1 MIINNL
7 NGVINVKKVLAID
20 DSTVWRNFLQNLLE
34 IKGYNVETAKDGLD
48 GINKFFTFLPDVVI
62 VDYVMPKLNGIH
74 FTRFIRSFSFS
85 KNVGIIMLTGADETV
100 NKFWAK
106 KSGVNYFLKKT
117 LPQDELEKEVLE
129 FVNKPFAMEWSREI
143 YKIHIEPY
151 GELVDIIE
159 ESLKES
165 TLVREIMSY
174 SEFIYDERLV
184 VNKLFELFSEVLN
197 FKAMYMSICS
207 LSEMRLYGFG
217 ENLASPEELHS
228 FIENF
233 TGIRYYSSVKAYFDG
248 NRKIKDNFV
257 IEIIYQKGE
266 PVGFLV
272 VEEPSSHE
280 VVQHVLSIVNEPIGA
295 LIGLINDYNNLSSG
309 KEIDEVTGLYNKT
322 YFRTR
327 LLNALDFVQRN
338 NLPAS
343 LGKLTIKNLREIST
357 KHGEDATN
365 NLLKKIGNVFLEKF
379 QEFSA
384 RFSANEFVCIF
395 IGEDIERAKLE
406 IEECKKNVQKIAQSE
421 NIKIDFDC
429 KVVEWHGETI
439 GELIEKLT

>member
-1 MIINNL
+1 M
-7 NGVINVKKVLAID
+7 KKVLVID

-48 GINKFFTFLPDVVI
+48 GINKFFTFLPDIVI

-85 KNVGIIMLTGADETV
+85 KNVGIMMLTGADETV

-106 KSGVNYFLKKT
+106 KSGVNLFLKKT
-117 LPQDELEKEVLE
+117 IPQDEIEKEILE
-129 FVNKPFAMEWSREI
+129 FVSKPFVMEWSREI

-174 SEFIYDERLV
+174 SEFVYDEKLV
-184 VNKLFELFSEVLN
+184 VNKLFKLFSEVLN
-197 FKAMYMSICS
+197 FSAMYISICS
-207 LSEMRLYGFG
+207 MSELRLYGFG
-217 ENLASPEELHS
+217 ENLASSEELYS
-228 FIENF
+228 LISNF
-233 TGIRYYSSVKAYFDG
+233 TGIKYYSRVKAYFDG

-257 IEIIYQKGE
+257 IEIIYKKDE
-266 PVGFLV
+266 PIGFLI

-280 VVQHVLSIVNEPIGA
+280 VVQHLLSVVNEPIST
-295 LIGLINDYNNLSSG
+295 LIVLINDYFYLSSG
-309 KEIDEVTGLYNKT
+309 KEIDEVTGLYNRT

-327 LLNALDFVQRN
+327 LLSAMDFAQRN
-338 NLPAS
+338 NLPVS

-357 KHGEDATN
+357 KNGEEATN
-365 NLLKKIGNVFLEKF
+365 NLLKKIGSVFHEKF
-379 QEFSA
+379 QEFSG
-384 RFSANEFVCIF
+384 RVSSNEFACIF

-406 IEECKKNVQKIAQSE
+406 IGECEKKVQKIEESE
-421 NIKIDFDC
+421 KIKINFDF
-429 KVVEWHGETI
+429 KVIKWHGETI
-439 GELIEKLT
+439 GELIEKLR